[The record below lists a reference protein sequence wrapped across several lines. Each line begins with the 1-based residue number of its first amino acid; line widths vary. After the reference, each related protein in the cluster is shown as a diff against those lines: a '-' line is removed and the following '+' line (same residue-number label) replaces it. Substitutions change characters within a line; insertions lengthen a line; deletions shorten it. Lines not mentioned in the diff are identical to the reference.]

1 MNMRKKGFRKLVHYP
16 KFWIISVVIL
26 ILVLVGVVGGLRV
39 WYANSLK
46 PVSNS
51 SKSVYFTV
59 ESGDTKHEIAEKLHR
74 DHLIKSS
81 KAFETYLRSNE
92 IDILQA
98 GTYSLSQNM
107 SVQEIVKKMT
117 EGQVT
122 RNLLTILPG
131 KRVDEIQ
138 KVFANA
144 GYSQTDINKAFDPDT
159 YADMPL
165 MTYIPNGQS
174 LEGFLY
180 PDSFAQQADTPAT
193 DIVRES
199 LNEMQS
205 KLTTD
210 VINGFVAQGLNP
222 YQGVTLASIVYQE
235 SDDPEAQPTIAQVFL
250 SRIKQGMSLQSNV
263 TANYAADIAGMAR
276 NVNIDSPY
284 NTYLHA
290 GLTPGPIGNVT
301 QDALKAVAHPDS
313 TDYLY
318 FVAGD
323 DGKIHFS
330 HTDEEH
336 KALIKQYCTKLC
348 AQ

>member
-1 MNMRKKGFRKLVHYP
+1 MRRRGFRRLVHYP
-16 KFWIISVVIL
+16 KFWIIAFAIL
-26 ILVLVGVVGGLRV
+26 FVVLVGVVGSLRI
-39 WYANSLK
+39 WYTNNLK
-46 PVSNS
+46 PVSS
-51 SKSVYFTV
+51 SQKITYFTV
-59 ESGDTKHEIAEKLHR
+59 ENGDTKHQIAVKLQR
-74 DHLIKSS
+74 DKLIKSS
-81 KAFETYLRSNE
+81 KAFETYLRGNE
-92 IDILQA
+92 VQILQA
-98 GTYSLSQNM
+98 GTYGLSPSM
-107 SVQEIVKKMT
+107 SVQKIVEKMV

-131 KRVDEIQ
+131 KRVDEIR
-138 KVFANA
+138 KTFSKA
-144 GYSQTDINKAFDPDT
+144 GYSEDVINNAFDPDT
-159 YADMPL
+159 YADLPL
-165 MTYIPNGQS
+165 MSYIPNGQS

-180 PDSFAQQADTPAT
+180 PDSFAQQANTPAT

-235 SDDPEAQPTIAQVFL
+235 SDDPEAQSTIAQVFL
-250 SRIKQGMSLQSNV
+250 SRIKQDMALQSNV
-263 TANYAADIAGMAR
+263 TANYAADLAGVAR

-284 NTYLHA
+284 NTYFHK

-301 QDALKAVAHPDS
+301 QAALSAVAHPAN
-313 TDYLY
+313 TNYLY

-330 HTDEEH
+330 STAEEH
-336 KALIKQYCTKLC
+336 RSLIKQYCTKLC
-348 AQ
+348 AQE